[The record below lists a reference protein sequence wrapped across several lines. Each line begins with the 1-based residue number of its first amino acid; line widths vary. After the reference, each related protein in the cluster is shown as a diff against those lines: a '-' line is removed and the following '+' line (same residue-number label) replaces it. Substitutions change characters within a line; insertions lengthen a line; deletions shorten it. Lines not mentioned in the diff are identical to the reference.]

1 MRLCSTCPQW
11 QHVHYT
17 GWQGAQD
24 KDRNPPCCVNT
35 RAKTSTRSNDTQTY
49 IQNINAGTRTH
60 PHICIPALMLT
71 HSNTPAHIIC
81 MGRGTASAGVKQ
93 WTAFE
98 PLTSV
103 THPYWWQAA
112 HSLTTQRF
120 SKHSM
125 APGTLGVN
133 GGREEGSMDGWMN
146 GGVNRQVKHIA
157 SQVYLSRCYGG
168 ITKRKIEEGRVK
180 YVIPSRK
187 V

>member
-1 MRLCSTCPQW
+1 MFIIPAGREPRTKIETLRAVAEW
-11 QHVHYT
+11 
-17 GWQGAQD
+17 
-24 KDRNPPCCVNT
+24 VNT

-81 MGRGTASAGVKQ
+81 TGRGTASAGVKQ

-133 GGREEGSMDGWMN
+133 GGREAWMDGWMAEFTDKSN
-146 GGVNRQVKHIA
+146 TLPVKFICQGVMV
-157 SQVYLSRCYGG
+157 
-168 ITKRKIEEGRVK
+168 E
-180 YVIPSRK
+180 
-187 V
+187 